1 MPTTFTKSLEK
12 LRKNWYNIYVDI
24 KGVIIVTQERE
35 NKMDKIKKYAMYFVL
50 VIAFFILSDFLI
62 YVGLNSSYRDIQ
74 RQDSVEEVSIY
85 QAEAT
90 KVNGRI
96 RGLIQNPNGEDLNG
110 KFVEVDLYS
119 KRDVFLGRKYIQ
131 INNLQQGDTQS
142 FELLFKMEDV
152 SSYNVSI
159 VDEKQEGEEID
170 LLPKDLTTSQIVVAT
185 VLTFLIFW

>member
-1 MPTTFTKSLEK
+1 MLVQ
-12 LRKNWYNIYVDI
+12 LA
-24 KGVIIVTQERE
+24 QERE
-35 NKMDKIKKYAMYFVL
+35 NRMDKIKKYAMYFVL
-50 VIAFFILSDFLI
+50 VIVFFIFSDFLI
-62 YVGLNSSYRDIQ
+62 YVGLNSSYRDIK
-74 RQDSVEEVSIY
+74 RQDSLEEVSIY

-96 RGLIQNPNGEDLNG
+96 RGLIQNPNGEGLNG
-110 KFVEVDLYS
+110 KYVEVDLYS

-131 INNLQQGDTQS
+131 INDLQQGDTQS
-142 FELLFKMEDV
+142 FELLFKLEDV

-159 VDEKQEGEEID
+159 VNEKQEEEEIE

>member
-1 MPTTFTKSLEK
+1 MDTLKK
-12 LRKNWYNIYVDI
+12 LLIFFL
-24 KGVIIVTQERE
+24 II
-35 NKMDKIKKYAMYFVL
+35 IG
-50 VIAFFILSDFLI
+50 FFIFSNFLI

-110 KFVEVDLYS
+110 KYVEVDLYS

-131 INNLQQGDTQS
+131 INDLQQGDPQS
-142 FELLFKMEDV
+142 FELLFKIEDV
-152 SSYNVSI
+152 ASYNVSI

-170 LLPKDLTTSQIVVAT
+170 LLPNDLTTSQIVVAT
-185 VLTFLIFW
+185 VLTVLIFW

>member
-1 MPTTFTKSLEK
+1 
-12 LRKNWYNIYVDI
+12 
-24 KGVIIVTQERE
+24 
-35 NKMDKIKKYAMYFVL
+35 MDKIKKYAMYFVL
-50 VIAFFILSDFLI
+50 VIAFFIFSDFLI

-110 KFVEVDLYS
+110 KYIEVDLYS

-131 INNLQQGDTQS
+131 IN
-142 FELLFKMEDV
+142 
-152 SSYNVSI
+152 
-159 VDEKQEGEEID
+159 
-170 LLPKDLTTSQIVVAT
+170 
-185 VLTFLIFW
+185 

>member
-1 MPTTFTKSLEK
+1 MLSYL
-12 LRKNWYNIYVDI
+12 
-24 KGVIIVTQERE
+24 TQERE
-35 NKMDKIKKYAMYFVL
+35 NKMDKIKKYVMYFVL

-96 RGLIQNPNGEDLNG
+96 RGLVQNPNGEDLNG
-110 KFVEVDLYS
+110 KYVEVDLYS

-131 INNLQQGDTQS
+131 INDLQQGDTQS
-142 FELLFKMEDV
+142 FELLFKIEDV
-152 SSYNVSI
+152 ASYNVNI

-170 LLPKDLTTSQIVVAT
+170 LLPNDLTTSQIVVAT
-185 VLTFLIFW
+185 VLTVLIFW

>member
-1 MPTTFTKSLEK
+1 MLVQ
-12 LRKNWYNIYVDI
+12 LA
-24 KGVIIVTQERE
+24 QERE
-35 NKMDKIKKYAMYFVL
+35 NRMDKIKKYAMYFVL
-50 VIAFFILSDFLI
+50 VIVFFIFSDFLI
-62 YVGLNSSYRDIQ
+62 YVGLNSSYRDIK
-74 RQDSVEEVSIY
+74 RQDSLEEVSIY

-110 KFVEVDLYS
+110 KYVEVDLYS

-131 INNLQQGDTQS
+131 INDLQQGDTQS
-142 FELLFKMEDV
+142 FELLFKLEDV

-159 VDEKQEGEEID
+159 VDEKQEEEEIE
-170 LLPKDLTTSQIVVAT
+170 LLPKDLTTSQIIVAT